1 MNETLTGSEVV
12 KLNSEGT
19 FTVQDSTRT
28 LPTGCFP
35 QLTWDYPDYWNYHCR
50 YYPVYYSYPCYEKSK
65 IEQAFKIV
73 GKLIENKIIEKELTV
88 KDFIKLVNDIA
99 GLI

>member
-1 MNETLTGSEVV
+1 MNETLTGSETV
-12 KLNSEGT
+12 KFNSEGT
-19 FTVQDSTRT
+19 FTVQSCEMGYIPN
-28 LPTGCFP
+28 LI
-35 QLTWDYPDYWNYHCR
+35 TWAHPDYWVYHDH
-50 YYPVYYSYPCYEKSK
+50 YYPIYYSYPCYEKSK

-73 GKLIENKIIEKELTV
+73 GKLIENKIIEKELIV